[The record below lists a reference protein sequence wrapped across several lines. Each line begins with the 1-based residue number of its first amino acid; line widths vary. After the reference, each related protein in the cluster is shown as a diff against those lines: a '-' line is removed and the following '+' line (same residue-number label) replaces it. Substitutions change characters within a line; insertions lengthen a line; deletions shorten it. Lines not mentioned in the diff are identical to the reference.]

1 VPLGAV
7 LVSGLP
13 MRGGLPS
20 SSMDGGPEP
29 PTWGEPTATVVSTPC
44 TPRDVGLIRVVA
56 ATYGSHADMT
66 VDFVEDLRLAVD
78 EACGLLLEAFTAA
91 RPDSIDRL
99 TVRFACDAA
108 RDEIVVDAWRDDVIA
123 AGPASD
129 VTTMVLDALT
139 AWWALEVSDTRA
151 SVGLRVAIG
160 SKR

>member
-1 VPLGAV
+1 MVDSMGSPAPEGRRADRLELRVP
-7 LVSGLP
+7 
-13 MRGGLPS
+13 
-20 SSMDGGPEP
+20 
-29 PTWGEPTATVVSTPC
+29 TTATQLPAV
-44 TPRDVGLIRVVA
+44 RAMAGDLAMRMDYDLDA
-56 ATYGSHADMT
+56 
-66 VDFVEDLRLAVD
+66 VEDLRLAVD

-91 RPDSIDRL
+91 RPGSIDRL

-139 AWWALEVSDTRA
+139 AWWALQVSDTRA